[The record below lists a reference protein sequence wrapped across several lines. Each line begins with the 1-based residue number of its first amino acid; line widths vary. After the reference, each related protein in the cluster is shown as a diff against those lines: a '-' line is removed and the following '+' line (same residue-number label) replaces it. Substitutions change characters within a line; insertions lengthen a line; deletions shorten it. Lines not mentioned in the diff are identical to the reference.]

1 MGEEQEMARPT
12 TKKELLDQATMQFEK
27 LQALIASMSEAQQDR
42 DFCFQLTDKDKE
54 THWKR
59 DKNLRDV
66 LIHLYE
72 WHQLLLTFVTNN
84 RGRTKVIPFL
94 PAPYN
99 WRNYGELN
107 RDFWEKHQ
115 LTGLVE
121 AKRLLQK
128 SHTEALSLIESF
140 SDEELFT
147 KAYFPWSGTTSVGAY
162 CVSATSSHY
171 NWAIKKLKRQIKAL
185 G

>member
-1 MGEEQEMARPT
+1 MARPT

-27 LQALIASMSEAQQDR
+27 LQALIASMSEAQQAS

-59 DKNLRDV
+59 DRNLRDV

-72 WHQLLLTFVTNN
+72 WHQLLLIFVKNN
-84 RGRTKVIPFL
+84 RGSTEVIPFL

-99 WRNYGELN
+99 WRNYGRLN

-115 LTGLVE
+115 STSLADG
-121 AKRLLQK
+121 KRLLQK
-128 SHTEALSLIESF
+128 SHTEVLSLIESF

>member
-1 MGEEQEMARPT
+1 MARPT

-27 LQALIASMSEAQQDR
+27 LQALIASMSEAQQAS
-42 DFCFQLTDKDKE
+42 DFCFQVTDKDKE
-54 THWKR
+54 AHWKR

>member
-1 MGEEQEMARPT
+1 MGEELEMARPT

-59 DKNLRDV
+59 DRNLRDV

-72 WHQLLLTFVTNN
+72 WHQLLLIFVKNN
-84 RGRTKVIPFL
+84 RGSTEVIPFL

-99 WRNYGELN
+99 WRNYGRLN
-107 RDFWEKHQ
+107 RDFWRSISQ
-115 LTGLVE
+115 RGLW
-121 AKRLLQK
+121 KR
-128 SHTEALSLIESF
+128 
-140 SDEELFT
+140 
-147 KAYFPWSGTTSVGAY
+147 SGCY
-162 CVSATSSHY
+162 
-171 NWAIKKLKRQIKAL
+171 KKVIPKCFH
-185 G
+185 

>member
-1 MGEEQEMARPT
+1 MARPT

-27 LQALIASMSEAQQDR
+27 LQALIASMSEAQQAS
-42 DFCFQLTDKDKE
+42 DFCFQVTDKDKE
-54 THWKR
+54 AHWKR

-185 G
+185 A